1 MINDKIILLSHE
13 NCGPCIPIKK
23 ALEGKIP
30 VYDIGKSDEAF
41 DLFVKSGKINHVP
54 IVLEKNGDGWEECH
68 LQVDGDK
75 VTVDCENKHL
85 EVKR

>member
-1 MINDKIILLSHE
+1 MIKDKVILLSHE

-41 DLFVKSGKINHVP
+41 DLFVKSGKIRHVP
-54 IVLEKNGDGWEECH
+54 VVLERNGNDWEECN
-68 LQVDGDK
+68 LQMVDGK
-75 VTVDCENKHL
+75 VIVDCKTKHL
-85 EVKR
+85 EAER